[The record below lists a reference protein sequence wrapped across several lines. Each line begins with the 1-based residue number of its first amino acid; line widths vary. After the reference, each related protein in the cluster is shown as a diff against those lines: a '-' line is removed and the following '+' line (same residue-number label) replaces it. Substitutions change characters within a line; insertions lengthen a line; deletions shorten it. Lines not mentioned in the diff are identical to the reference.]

1 MRATVEEE
9 VLVEEDV
16 AVEIEVGN
24 KQRLILWNDDFN
36 TFEHVIGCLVRY
48 IKKTYDEAEGIAWIV
63 HTRGKY
69 ILLEG
74 QRRNLVEYYNILKLQ
89 GLTVSID

>member
-1 MRATVEEE
+1 MQATVEEE
-9 VLVEEDV
+9 VLEQELV
-16 AVEIEVGN
+16 AVEEEIGLS
-24 KQRLILWNDDFN
+24 KKLILWNDDFN

-74 QRRNLVEYYNILKLQ
+74 QRKNLVEYYNILKLK